1 MTTSLGIAATTAV
14 IRALLQN
21 AIPAT
26 ELFGVLGNIE
36 VSALPPDRIDLTTE
50 TSRLNLFMYQARP
63 NPGWSNT
70 DLPSHDSTDR
80 RLRNPPLSLD
90 LSYLLSAYGAR
101 NFHGEI
107 LLGYGAL
114 VLHQTRVLTRDAV
127 KAVFAG
133 GALPADLAL
142 LATSGLDGQEE
153 IVSLSMESLSIDDMS
168 RLWQVFGEKYR
179 PSVAFQARVLLL
191 RGEDQA
197 AASGPPVQRARLT
210 VTTSIN
216 PVIDSIEPAMVTAA
230 PNAAIILVGTGLLTS
245 DAVAQFGSGESA
257 VPAAGSTPLQVTVA
271 LPATLLAGV
280 NTVRMQLPA
289 RFETD
294 LRAGPESNVAPFTL
308 RPAFAT
314 TGAGN
319 PDITIGAKV
328 FSGTSMSCTITVK
341 LVPAVGRQQTVQ
353 LLLNETGAAAGA
365 VPAAYTVAAPSRQDD
380 AADTTDTITFTVR
393 LVHRARYLLRVRVDG
408 AETEL
413 GMTAGS
419 YDQPVVDLS

>member
-21 AIPAT
+21 AIPSAQ
-26 ELFGVLGNIE
+26 LSGVLGDID
-36 VSALPPDRIDLTTE
+36 VSALPPDRIDLTAE

-70 DLPSHDSTDR
+70 DLPSHDSAGR
-80 RLRNPPLSLD
+80 RLTNPPLSLD
-90 LSYLLSAYGAR
+90 LSYLLSAYGAK

-114 VLHQTRVLTRDAV
+114 VLHQTRVLTRDTV
-127 KAVFAG
+127 KAVFSG
-133 GALPADLAL
+133 GALPPDLAL

-179 PSVAFQARVLLL
+179 PSIAFQAHVLLL

-197 AASGPPVQRARLT
+197 AAAGPPVQRARLT

-216 PVIDSIEPAMVTAA
+216 PTIDSVEPATVTAA
-230 PNAAIILVGTGLLTS
+230 PDATITLVGSGLLTG
-245 DAVAQFGSGESA
+245 DAVAQFSSGETA
-257 VPAAGSTPLQVTVA
+257 APAAGSTPLRVAVT
-271 LPATLLAGV
+271 LPGTLRAGV

-289 RFETD
+289 RFESD

-308 RPAFAT
+308 RPAFAL
-314 TGAGN
+314 TGGGD
-319 PDITIGAKV
+319 PDITVGARV
-328 FSGTSMSCTITVK
+328 PGGQVTSAAITVR
-341 LVPAVGRQQTVQ
+341 LVPAVGRRQNVQ

-365 VPAAYTVAAPSRQDD
+365 VPAAYTFAAPSREDD
-380 AADTTDTITFTVR
+380 AADTTDTITFTVPSVR
-393 LVHRARYLLRVRVDG
+393 RTRYLLRVRVDG

-413 GMTAGS
+413 GMTGGS
-419 YDQPVVDLS
+419 YDRPVVDLS

>member
-21 AIPAT
+21 AIPSAQ
-26 ELFGVLGNIE
+26 LFGVLGNID
-36 VSALPPDRIDLTTE
+36 VSALPPDRIDLTAE

-63 NPGWSNT
+63 NPGWCNT
-70 DLPSHDSTDR
+70 ELPSHDSTGR
-80 RLRNPPLSLD
+80 RLTNPPLSLD

-127 KAVFAG
+127 KAVFSG
-133 GALPADLAL
+133 GALPPDLAL

-179 PSVAFQARVLLL
+179 PSIAFQAHVLLL
-191 RGEDQA
+191 RGDDQA

-216 PVIDSIEPAMVTAA
+216 PTIDSVVPATITAG
-230 PNAAIILVGTGLLTS
+230 PNATIALAGTGLFTG
-245 DAVAQFGSGESA
+245 DAVAQFSSGETA
-257 VPAAGSTPLQVTVA
+257 APAAGSTPLLVTVT
-271 LPATLLAGV
+271 LPTTLRAGV

-289 RFETD
+289 RFESD
-294 LRAGPESNVAPFTL
+294 LRPGPESNVAPFTL
-308 RPAFAT
+308 RPAFAV

-319 PDITIGAKV
+319 PDITVGPLV
-328 FSGTSMSCTITVK
+328 PSGQVTSTTITVR
-341 LVPAVGRQQTVQ
+341 LVPVVGRLQSVQ
-353 LLLNETGAAAGA
+353 LLLNQIGAAAGA
-365 VPAAYTVAAPSRQDD
+365 VPAAYTFAAPSRQDD
-380 AADTTDTITFTVR
+380 AADTTDTIIFTVSSVQR
-393 LVHRARYLLRVRVDG
+393 TQYLLRVRVDG

-419 YDQPVVDLS
+419 YDRPVVNLS

>member
-245 DAVAQFGSGESA
+245 DVVAQFGSGESA

-314 TGAGN
+314 TGPAIQTSPSARRSSAGRPCHARSRSSWCRRWAASRPCN
-319 PDITIGAKV
+319 CCSTRRV
-328 FSGTSMSCTITVK
+328 
-341 LVPAVGRQQTVQ
+341 LLQGRYRPRIPSQ
-353 LLLNETGAAAGA
+353 LRRG
-365 VPAAYTVAAPSRQDD
+365 R
-380 AADTTDTITFTVR
+380 TTPPTRPT
-393 LVHRARYLLRVRVDG
+393 
-408 AETEL
+408 
-413 GMTAGS
+413 
-419 YDQPVVDLS
+419 P